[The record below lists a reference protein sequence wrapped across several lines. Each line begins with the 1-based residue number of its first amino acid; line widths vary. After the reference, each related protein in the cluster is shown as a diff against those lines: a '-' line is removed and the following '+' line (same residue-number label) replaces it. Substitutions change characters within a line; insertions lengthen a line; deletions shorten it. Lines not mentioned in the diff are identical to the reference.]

1 MATKNVSVAQIARK
15 AVTADSKTRARLI
28 TGQDSAVTIDS
39 FNNFAQNYGV
49 GADNPLSTASY
60 GFNPI
65 TRNRTLLEFIHRGSW
80 LGGVAVDVVAN
91 DMTRGGVEMQGKIN
105 PKGMMSIEE
114 TSRTLNVWQSVNELL
129 RWDRLYGGCIAV
141 HLVEG
146 QRLDTPLRLET
157 IGKGQYK
164 GLTILDRWMVQPTL
178 NMLVTEYGPDLGL
191 PKFYDVIG
199 DAPSLRGQRIHH
211 TRVIRREGVKLPYWQ
226 RLTENL
232 WGTSILERLYDRMIA
247 FDSATTGAAQLV
259 YKAYIRT
266 YKVKGLRDLIGAG
279 GKVASLVYSYVDFM
293 RKFQGTE
300 GITLMDADDE
310 FEGHSTTAFSGLDSA
325 LTHFA
330 QQLAGALQIPLVR
343 LFGMSPSGFS
353 TGDTDLQ
360 MYYDTILQQQN
371 DTMLVPVTRI
381 YRAIAASE
389 GVKLPDG
396 FTLEF
401 RSLWQLDEKE
411 KSDIVTSVTG
421 AIVQANE
428 AGLISDQVAM
438 KELRQA
444 SHNTGIFSNITDSD
458 INGADD
464 VAAPPEAD
472 EALTGGEEE
481 AEGLPGAKKPAAK
494 AKEDKPEPK
503 SKDKDDKVEK
513 DKKTKKVKDSIKAVA
528 LMKFFHDLDVV
539 IENTA
544 GSLRHG
550 PNWTAQMAADY
561 GYFLGTV
568 GHDGDNVDVHVGPE
582 HASRNVWI
590 VDMRNLETGGF
601 DEHKVLLGY
610 NELKDALAD
619 FVLGYVTGD
628 VWHRIVSIN
637 SLTMDQFKN
646 WLANYRKP
654 EGMT

>member
-1 MATKNVSVAQIARK
+1 MVSKNTSVAAVARK
-15 AVTADSKTRARLI
+15 ALSKDKSMRTRLI
-28 TGQDSAVTIDS
+28 TGQDSAVTVDS
-39 FNNFAQNYGV
+39 FTNFAQNYGI
-49 GADNPLSTASY
+49 GADNALSTASY

-91 DMTRGGVEMQGKIN
+91 DMTRGGIEIQGKIN
-105 PKGMMSIEE
+105 PKGMETIEE
-114 TSRTLNVWQSVNELL
+114 TVRTLNIFQSVNSLI
-129 RWDRLYGGCIAV
+129 RWDRLYGGAV
-141 HLVEG
+141 AVFLVEG

-157 IGKGQYK
+157 VGKGQFK
-164 GLTILDRWMVQPTL
+164 GLHVLDRWMLQPSL
-178 NMLVTEYGPDLGL
+178 NQLVTEYGPDLGM

-199 DAPSLRGQRIHH
+199 DAPALRGQRIHH
-211 TRVIRREGVKLPYWQ
+211 TRVIRREGVLLPYWQ

-232 WGTSILERLYDRMIA
+232 WGTSILERLYDRMVA

-266 YKVKGLRDLIGAG
+266 YKIKGLRELVGAG

-293 RKFQGTE
+293 RKFQGSE

-371 DTMLVPVTRI
+371 DTLLVPMTRV

-396 FTLEF
+396 FKLEF

-411 KSDIVTSVTG
+411 KSDIATSVTG
-421 AIVQANE
+421 AIIQANE
-428 AGLISDQVAM
+428 AGLISDQVAI

-444 SHNTGIFSNITDSD
+444 SHHIGIFSNITDAD
-458 INGADD
+458 INSADD

-472 EALTGGEEE
+472 EALLPGGEESD
-481 AEGLPGAKKPAAK
+481 GLAGAKKPAAK
-494 AKEDKPEPK
+494 KDDKKPDPKSKKEDKE
-503 SKDKDDKVEK
+503 KDDKAK
-513 DKKTKKVKDSIKAVA
+513 KKTKDSIKAISM
-528 LMKFFHDLDVV
+528 MKFFHDLDIA
-539 IENTA
+539 IENPA
-544 GSLRHG
+544 GSLRKG

-561 GYFLGTV
+561 GYFLGTL
-568 GHDGDNVDVHVGPE
+568 GHDGDNVDVHVGPD

-590 VDMRNLETGGF
+590 VDMRDLETGGF

-610 NELKDALAD
+610 NVLKDALAD

-637 SLTMDQFKN
+637 SLTMDQFKS

-654 EGMT
+654 ENMP